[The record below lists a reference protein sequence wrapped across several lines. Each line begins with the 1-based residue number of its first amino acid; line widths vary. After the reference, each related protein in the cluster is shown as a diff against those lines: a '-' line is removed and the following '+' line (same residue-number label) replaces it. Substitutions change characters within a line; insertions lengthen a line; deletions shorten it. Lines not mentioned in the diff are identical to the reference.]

1 MIGWIKTGRTVNS
14 EGTTIT
20 YSGVDTNLTIES
32 RKRRIPHANRAGT
45 WDHTSY
51 FVLKDGKE
59 VAEKWSLREAKRF
72 AETLTKEGKNE

>member
-32 RKRRIPHANRAGT
+32 RKRHVPHANRAGT
-45 WDHTSY
+45 WDHTAY
-51 FVLKDGKE
+51 FVLKDGEE